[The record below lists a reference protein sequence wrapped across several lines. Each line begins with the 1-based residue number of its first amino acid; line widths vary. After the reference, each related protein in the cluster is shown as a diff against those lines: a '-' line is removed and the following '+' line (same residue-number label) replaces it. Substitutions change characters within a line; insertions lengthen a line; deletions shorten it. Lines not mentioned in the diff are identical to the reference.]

1 MTLEDVNRAGELVLD
16 SINPDARVVW
26 GSKIN
31 PALDGKIRATVVLAG
46 VESTFLK
53 TEKKS
58 VTVTKPA
65 AVAKTTVTKVS
76 SKKKA

>member
-1 MTLEDVNRAGELVLD
+1 LEDVNRAGELVLD

-31 PALDGKIRATVVLAG
+31 PALDGKIRATVVVAG
-46 VESTFLK
+46 VESPFLMA
-53 TEKKS
+53 EKKS

-65 AVAKTTVTKVS
+65 ASKTTVTKIS